1 MSDIFTVTASIVA
14 LGASIVAGP
23 VGPIDARPA
32 LDLHDAAGHG
42 VVAVAYH
49 DGELAGTLGN
59 QTSSAAYGDFP
70 PLFFKALQAAEDSS
84 FEKHMGVDPAGIARA
99 GIDLV
104 RNRLSGGAPDVGGST
119 LTQQLAK
126 NVVTGSSRNIAR
138 KLADMVS
145 AVETESV
152 ATKDQIL
159 ESYANA
165 VYFGRGSHGAKDA
178 AENWFGKSW
187 KQLDLGEI
195 AFLAGLVQAPSALD
209 PLDHPDAA
217 KARRN
222 YVLDR
227 MVDEGMISREQEQ
240 TAEAKPIDVIKP
252 RRISV
257 VPQVAMSDANF
268 WALAFARRELASS
281 NNKAGSGKRP
291 SDGEALVLP
300 LESTAQK
307 IVEDDLRTGLE
318 KWQAA
323 VGDTPLGSV
332 FDKGLKDLSDK
343 SAVIDAAEAVAPRI
357 PKDAVRVVIARA
369 PSGGRSLMVAA
380 DAGAAGAPD
389 ITGIPVPKGAD
400 VGDVYVLLPGQKRLA
415 GRPKVQGAVVAIS
428 LKTGETIA
436 SVGGVRSWA
445 SQFDRT
451 QAARQPGSSV
461 KPFLYLAA
469 LEQGDSPTALISD
482 APVAMDVDG
491 MDGEDVWSPQN
502 YDNEGTKGYVPLFV
516 GLEKSLNRVAARL
529 IMQIGGVPFR
539 DVLVKA
545 GAYPPDDSRL
555 LLPSAAL
562 GTIETTPD
570 RMAHAVAALDP
581 QTSTLASPD
590 LLDDIQRMMRGVV
603 VRGTGYWAF
612 HNGPDGV
619 VGKTG
624 TSQNERDA
632 WFIGR
637 TGDVAMAVWV
647 GRDDDKPLPKVHG
660 SSPTGGVVAAP
671 IFAQI
676 IRDLRKANL
685 SSELVDATPYPNDMV
700 AGGYGNPSYGSGYFP
715 PAPQGGAPDNVDA
728 GTQGVGAYDGSSG
741 APAWN
746 GQARQRSTQIMNG
759 AGLY

>member
-1 MSDIFTVTASIVA
+1 MSDIFTVTASVVA

-32 LDLHDAAGHG
+32 LDLHNSANHG
-42 VVAVAYH
+42 VVAVAYR
-49 DGELAGTLGN
+49 DGELAGTIGN
-59 QTSSAAYGDFP
+59 QSSTAAYGDFP
-70 PLFFKALQAAEDSS
+70 PLFFKALEAAEDSS
-84 FEKHMGVDPAGIARA
+84 FPQHMGVDPAGIARA

-104 RNRLSGGAPDVGGST
+104 RSRLSGGSPDIGGST

-126 NVVTGSSRNIAR
+126 NVVTGSNRSISR

-152 ATKDQIL
+152 ASKDQIL

-178 AENWFGKSW
+178 AENWFGKDW
-187 KQLDLGEI
+187 KDLDLGEL

-209 PLDHPDAA
+209 PLVHPEAA
-217 KARRN
+217 KARRD

-227 MVDEGMISREQEQ
+227 MVDEGVITRDKANA
-240 TAEAKPIDVIKP
+240 AEAGPIDVIKP
-252 RRISV
+252 RRVSV
-257 VPQVAMSDANF
+257 VPQEAMSDSDF
-268 WALAFARRELASS
+268 WALAFARRQLSRTQQDAASS
-281 NNKAGSGKRP
+281 
-291 SDGEALVLP
+291 GEDEAMVLP
-300 LESTAQK
+300 LESSAQR
-307 IVEDDLRTGLE
+307 IAEDDLATGLE

-323 VGDTPLGSV
+323 VGDEPLGSV
-332 FDKGLKDLSDK
+332 FDKGLSDLSDPG
-343 SAVIDAAEAVAPRI
+343 AVVDAANAVAPRL
-357 PKDAVRVVIARA
+357 PKGAVRVVVEKSA
-369 PSGGRSLMVAA
+369 SGGRALTAAVSDKAA
-380 DAGAAGAPD
+380 DVPD
-389 ITGIPVPKGAD
+389 LADVPVPKGAEA
-400 VGDVYVLLPGQKRLA
+400 GDVYVLMPGKKKLE
-415 GRPKVQGAVVAIS
+415 GRPRVQGAVVAIS
-428 LKTGETIA
+428 LSTGQTIL

-529 IMQIGGVPFR
+529 IMQIGGAPFR

-545 GAYPPDDSRL
+545 GAYPAADDRL

-581 QTSTLASPD
+581 QTSNIADPA
-590 LLDDIQRMMRGVV
+590 LLEDIQKMMRGVV
-603 VRGTGYWAF
+603 TRGTAWAAF
-612 HNGPDGV
+612 RNGPDGV

-637 TGDVAMAVWV
+637 TGDIAMAIWV

-685 SSELVDATPYPNDMV
+685 SSTLVDATPFPNDMV
-700 AGGYGNPSYGSGYFP
+700 AGGYGNQGYGSGWFP
-715 PAPQGGAPDNVDA
+715 PAPNGDQNSDYAGGQRGGGYYGNAAPPGWGGQGRGR
-728 GTQGVGAYDGSSG
+728 SS
-741 APAWN
+741 
-746 GQARQRSTQIMNG
+746 QVMTG